1 MMTSEV
7 EDVVQMLITEGK
19 RYEESIK
26 KAVSIC
32 EDISKMMEIKK
43 LDFMKMVEEPGLSLR
58 GVQGRLYRL
67 LKEGQ
72 AKEVM
77 PEMVFGVI
85 EDLTNQSNEEM
96 ERLKA
101 EVARMGDQVTQ
112 TIEDSFGEM
121 RKLWGTANEA
131 KEQKEIVVVVP

>member
-1 MMTSEV
+1 MTSEV

>member
-7 EDVVQMLITEGK
+7 EEVVQMLIIEGK

-58 GVQGRLYRL
+58 GTQGKLY
-67 LKEGQ
+67 
-72 AKEVM
+72 
-77 PEMVFGVI
+77 
-85 EDLTNQSNEEM
+85 SY
-96 ERLKA
+96 
-101 EVARMGDQVTQ
+101 
-112 TIEDSFGEM
+112 
-121 RKLWGTANEA
+121 
-131 KEQKEIVVVVP
+131 